1 MLEIMWSVAF
11 LTSGVF
17 LCRVV
22 SYEFSK
28 GLTAHFS
35 FSLLH
40 VRVKVGGY
48 HEVSLDF
55 GQVLEISSGSPGHD
69 SNALGAESDKFFWPQ
84 SDTVS
89 LCPLEFFWIVICH
102 LSMVRLDRRL

>member
-17 LCRVV
+17 LCHPV

-28 GLTAHFS
+28 GLTADFS

-40 VRVKVGGY
+40 VGVKVGGY
-48 HEVSLDF
+48 HEVSLM
-55 GQVLEISSGSPGHD
+55 
-69 SNALGAESDKFFWPQ
+69 NAARVP
-84 SDTVS
+84 
-89 LCPLEFFWIVICH
+89 
-102 LSMVRLDRRL
+102 